1 MPLAPREFLQV
12 LPSEERDALMQLGTT
27 QRVDEGQ
34 VLIERGEEADRV
46 LVVLTGSVRVS
57 RDGAELAVRG
67 PGSLLGE
74 MAIVD
79 HRPRSATVEAV
90 EAGEILSVPAN
101 NFRSFVGSHP
111 RAALAVIEQ
120 LGRRL
125 RQSERR

>member
-34 VLIERGEEADRV
+34 VLMERGEEADRV
-46 LVVLTGSVRVS
+46 LVVLTGSVRVT
-57 RDGAELAVRG
+57 REGAERAVRG
-67 PGSLLGE
+67 PGALLGE

-79 HRPRSATVEAV
+79 GRPRSATVEAT
-90 EAGEILSVPAN
+90 EACEILSVSAN
-101 NFRSFVGSHP
+101 NFRGFVAGSS
-111 RAALAVIEQ
+111 RAAFAVIEQ

-125 RQSERR
+125 RQAERR